1 VKNPFRTLR
10 TNTATITALEVRMA
24 DLEAK
29 VAALIRDDQQIAALR
44 RIQAAVEYQA
54 AAEKHDRE
62 SRNQRHEF

>member
-10 TNTATITALEVRMA
+10 TNTATITALEVRVT

-44 RIQAAVEYQA
+44 RIQTATEYLS

-62 SRNQRHEF
+62 SRNQRHQF